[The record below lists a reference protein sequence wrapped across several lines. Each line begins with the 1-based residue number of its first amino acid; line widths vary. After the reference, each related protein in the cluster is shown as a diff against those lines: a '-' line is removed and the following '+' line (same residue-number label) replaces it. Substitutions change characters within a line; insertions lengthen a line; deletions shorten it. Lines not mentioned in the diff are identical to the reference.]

1 MDNNNFFYVIP
12 QLRLKDGSIKCRPNG
27 KRALREVFFKQ
38 GDLDGA
44 CGVYSFLM
52 ALAIMGT
59 FEPGKV
65 LTPTMDLLTNK
76 EKAFIRE
83 LNKHGLYRKGLSG
96 KALKSILETSFN
108 SSLKVVYRQNED
120 ISVSMQDIID
130 HLDEGVPVILGLTNS
145 KRDFYHWVLAVGY
158 QNDDLGEVSS
168 LMTLD
173 PAASEPW
180 LGYWNG
186 ILNLSSD
193 GNALSYLTD
202 YTEGGE
208 MPVELEDSLYITRK
222 PIKR

>member
-12 QLRLKDGSIKCRPNG
+12 QLRLKDGIIKCRPNG

-96 KALKSILETSFN
+96 KELKSILETAFN
-108 SSLKVVYRQNED
+108 SSLNVVYRQNIELEM
-120 ISVSMQDIID
+120 SLQETID
-130 HLDEGVPVILGLTNS
+130 HLDEAEPVILGLINQ

-186 ILNLSSD
+186 ILNLSGD

-202 YTEGGE
+202 STEGGE
-208 MPVELEDSLYITRK
+208 MPVDLEDTVYITLK
-222 PIKR
+222 PNK